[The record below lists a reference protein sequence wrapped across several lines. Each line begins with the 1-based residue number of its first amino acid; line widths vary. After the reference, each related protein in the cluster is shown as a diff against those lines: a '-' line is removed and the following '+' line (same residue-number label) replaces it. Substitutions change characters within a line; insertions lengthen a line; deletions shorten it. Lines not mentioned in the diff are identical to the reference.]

1 MDSSPEEELYEHHRI
16 VCDPKQSLI
25 RLDKFLFVRLAAT
38 SRNRIQIAARAGNVL
53 VNGKTA
59 KPSQKV
65 KPGDEISIVL
75 PYPQRD
81 TELLPEDI
89 PLTILFEDEHILVI
103 DKQAGLVVH
112 PGHGNWTG
120 TLVNALLFHF
130 GKLPSTPGAEIP
142 RPGLV
147 HRLDKDTSGVMV
159 IGKTEEALTHLAR
172 QFFDRTSDRR
182 YNALVWG
189 DFDENEGVIE
199 GHIGRSVKDRTVQFV
214 FPEGDQGKAAITHW
228 KVLERFRYISLV
240 ECKLETGRTH
250 QIRVHMQYTGHPL
263 FNDATYGGDRVL
275 KGTTFTKY
283 KQFVENCFK
292 LLPRQALHAR
302 TLDIDHPITGKRLHF
317 ESPLPAD
324 MEAVLDRWRK
334 YTNVKPLEDAGEEFD
349 AEAANKINDPGC
361 RRMNFPLAVRSI
373 LRTASTRRGHSCGWS
388 TAMRRSITS
397 GITLSSGRSVS
408 SASITAWPRTGSA
421 MPVK

>member
-1 MDSSPEEELYEHHRI
+1 MEHGIDTASDEQELYEHHRI

-25 RLDKFLFVRLAAT
+25 RLDKFLFDRLANT
-38 SRNRIQIAARAGNVL
+38 SRNRIQVAAKAGNVL
-53 VNGKTA
+53 VNGSAA

-75 PYPQRD
+75 PYPQR
-81 TELLPEDI
+81 EVEILPEDI
-89 PLTILFEDEHILVI
+89 PLEVLYEDEHLLVI
-103 DKQAGLVVH
+103 NKQAGLVVH

-130 GKLPSTPGAEIP
+130 GKLPSAPGAEIP

-159 IGKTEEALTHLAR
+159 VGKTEEALTHLAR

-189 DFDENEGVIE
+189 DFAEDEGVIE

-214 FPEGDQGKAAITHW
+214 YPEGDQGKPAVTRW
-228 KVLERFRYISLV
+228 KVLERFRYTTLV

-250 QIRVHMQYTGHPL
+250 QIRVHMQWKGHPL
-263 FNDATYGGDRVL
+263 FNDAAYGGDRVL

-283 KQFVENCFK
+283 RQFVENCFRQ
-292 LLPRQALHAR
+292 LPRQALHAR
-302 TLDIDHPITGKRLHF
+302 TLDIDHPVTGKRMHF

-324 MEAVLDRWRK
+324 MNAVLEKWRT
-334 YTNVKPLEDAGEEFD
+334 YTSATGSDEGETPFD
-349 AEAANKINDPGC
+349 AEAANN
-361 RRMNFPLAVRSI
+361 
-373 LRTASTRRGHSCGWS
+373 
-388 TAMRRSITS
+388 MR
-397 GITLSSGRSVS
+397 
-408 SASITAWPRTGSA
+408 
-421 MPVK
+421 

>member
-1 MDSSPEEELYEHHRI
+1 MAQEGPFSSSALAAGGSAQNDTGLDEELYEHHRI

-38 SRNRIQIAARAGNVL
+38 SRNRIQVAAKAGNVL
-53 VNGKTA
+53 VNDKPA

-65 KPGDEISIVL
+65 KPGDVISIVL
-75 PYPQRD
+75 PYPQRE

-89 PLTILFEDEHILVI
+89 PLDVLFEDEHVLVI
-103 DKQAGLVVH
+103 NKPAGLVVH

-172 QFFDRTSDRR
+172 QFFERTSDRR

-189 DFDENEGVIE
+189 DFDEDEGVIE

-214 FPEGDQGKAAITHW
+214 FPDGDQGKAAVTRW
-228 KVLERFRYISLV
+228 RVLERFRYITLV

-250 QIRVHMQYTGHPL
+250 QIRVHMQWTGHPL

-283 KQFVENCFK
+283 RQFVENCFK
-292 LLPRQALHAR
+292 IIPRQALHAR
-302 TLDIDHPITGKRLHF
+302 TLSFDHPITGKRMHF

-324 MEAVLDRWRK
+324 MQAVLERWRV
-334 YTNVKPLEDAGEEFD
+334 YTGSKPLDDPGEEFD
-349 AEAANKINDPGC
+349 KEAANKI
-361 RRMNFPLAVRSI
+361 
-373 LRTASTRRGHSCGWS
+373 
-388 TAMRRSITS
+388 
-397 GITLSSGRSVS
+397 
-408 SASITAWPRTGSA
+408 
-421 MPVK
+421 K

>member
-1 MDSSPEEELYEHHRI
+1 MDNEKEPTGAELDPAALAEGQDPEEGSELYEHHRI
-16 VCDPKQSLI
+16 VCDPKQSLT
-25 RLDKFLFVRLAAT
+25 RLDKFLFDRLAHT
-38 SRNRIQIAARAGNVL
+38 SRNRIQVAAKAGSVL
-53 VNGKTA
+53 VNGKAA

-75 PYPQRD
+75 PYPQREV
-81 TELLPEDI
+81 ELAPEDI
-89 PLTILFEDEHILVI
+89 PLTILYEDDQILVI

-130 GKLPSTPGAEIP
+130 GKLPSTPGAIIP

-189 DFDENEGVIE
+189 DFAEDEGVIE
-199 GHIGRSVKDRTVQFV
+199 ANIGRSVKDRTVQFV
-214 FPEGDQGKAAITHW
+214 YPEGDQGKTAITRW
-228 KVLERFRYISLV
+228 KVLERFRYLTLI

-250 QIRVHMQYTGHPL
+250 QIRVHMQWTGHPL
-263 FNDATYGGDRVL
+263 FNDANYGGDRVL

-292 LLPRQALHAR
+292 MIPRQALHAR
-302 TLDIDHPITGKRLHF
+302 TLDIDHPVTGKRMHF
-317 ESPLPAD
+317 ESSLPPD
-324 MEAVLDRWRK
+324 MASVLEKWRN
-334 YTNVKPLEDAGEEFD
+334 YVAVKPAENDDDEEELD
-349 AEAANKINDPGC
+349 KEALNNMK
-361 RRMNFPLAVRSI
+361 
-373 LRTASTRRGHSCGWS
+373 
-388 TAMRRSITS
+388 
-397 GITLSSGRSVS
+397 
-408 SASITAWPRTGSA
+408 
-421 MPVK
+421 

>member
-1 MDSSPEEELYEHHRI
+1 MDQGPIEALPEEQELYEHHRI

-25 RLDKFLFVRLAAT
+25 RLDKFLFDRLANT
-38 SRNRIQIAARAGNVL
+38 SRNRIQVAAKAGNVL
-53 VNGKTA
+53 VNGRSA

-81 TELLPEDI
+81 VEILPENI
-89 PLTILFEDEHILVI
+89 PIEVLYEDDHILVLN
-103 DKQAGLVVH
+103 KQAGLVVH

-120 TLVNALLFHF
+120 TLVNALLHHF
-130 GKLPSTPGAEIP
+130 GKLPSVPGAEIP

-159 IGKTEEALTHLAR
+159 IGKTEEALSHLAR

-189 DFDENEGVIE
+189 DFNEDEGVIE
-199 GHIGRSVKDRTVQFV
+199 GNIGRSVKDRTVQYV
-214 FPEGDQGKAAITHW
+214 FSEGDQGKPAITRYM
-228 KVLERFRYISLV
+228 VLERFRYVTLI

-250 QIRVHMQYTGHPL
+250 QIRVHMQWKGHPL
-263 FNDATYGGDRVL
+263 FNDAAYGGDRVL

-283 KQFVENCFK
+283 KQFVENCFR

-302 TLDIDHPITGKRLHF
+302 TLEIDHPATGKRMHF

-324 MEAVLDRWRK
+324 MRTVLEKWRH
-334 YTNVKPLEDAGEEFD
+334 YTAFKPMDDEDDGSLD
-349 AEAANKINDPGC
+349 KEAANNMK
-361 RRMNFPLAVRSI
+361 
-373 LRTASTRRGHSCGWS
+373 
-388 TAMRRSITS
+388 
-397 GITLSSGRSVS
+397 
-408 SASITAWPRTGSA
+408 
-421 MPVK
+421 

>member
-1 MDSSPEEELYEHHRI
+1 MDHDDTSGGDEQELYEHHRI
-16 VCDPKQSLI
+16 ICDPGQSLI
-25 RLDKFLFVRLAAT
+25 RLDKFLFDRLAAT
-38 SRNRIQIAARAGNVL
+38 SRNRIQVAARAGNVL
-53 VNGKTA
+53 VNARPA

-81 TELLPEDI
+81 MEILPEDI
-89 PLTILFEDEHILVI
+89 PLEVLFEDEHLLVI
-103 DKQAGLVVH
+103 NKQAGLVVH

-130 GKLPSTPGAEIP
+130 GRLPSTPGADIP

-172 QFFDRTSDRR
+172 QFFERTSDRR

-189 DFDENEGVIE
+189 DMPEEEGSIE
-199 GHIGRSVKDRTVQFV
+199 GHIGRSARDRTVQAV
-214 FPEGDQGKAAITHW
+214 YPEGDEGKPAVTRW
-228 KVLERFRYISLV
+228 KVLERFRYITLV

-250 QIRVHMQYTGHPL
+250 QIRVHMQWIGHPL
-263 FNDATYGGDRVL
+263 FNDASYGGDRVL

-283 KQFVENCFK
+283 RQFVENCFTM
-292 LLPRQALHAR
+292 LPRQALHAR
-302 TLDIDHPITGKRLHF
+302 TLDIDHPVTGQRMHF

-324 MEAVLDRWRK
+324 MQGVLERWRT
-334 YTNVKPLEDAGEEFD
+334 YTRSKPVTGEDDPFD
-349 AEAANKINDPGC
+349 VPANP
-361 RRMNFPLAVRSI
+361 A
-373 LRTASTRRGHSCGWS
+373 
-388 TAMRRSITS
+388 
-397 GITLSSGRSVS
+397 
-408 SASITAWPRTGSA
+408 
-421 MPVK
+421 

>member
-1 MDSSPEEELYEHHRI
+1 MQAEATDPLNEEQELYEHHRI

-25 RLDKFLFVRLAAT
+25 RLDKFLFDRLANT
-38 SRNRIQIAARAGNVL
+38 SRSRIQSAAKAGNVL
-53 VNGKTA
+53 VNGKAA

-65 KPGDEISIVL
+65 KPDDVISVVL
-75 PYPQRD
+75 PYPQREV
-81 TELLPEDI
+81 ELLPEDI
-89 PLTILFEDEHILVI
+89 PLKVLYEDAHLVVI

-130 GKLPSTPGAEIP
+130 GKLPHVPGAEIP

-159 IGKTEEALTHLAR
+159 VGKTEDALAHLAK

-189 DFDENEGVIE
+189 DFAEDEGVIE
-199 GHIGRSVKDRTVQFV
+199 GHIGRSNKDRTVQQV
-214 FPEGDQGKAAITHW
+214 FPEGEHGKAALTRW
-228 KVLERFRYISLV
+228 RVAERFRYVTLV

-250 QIRVHMQYTGHPL
+250 QIRAHMQWIGHPL
-263 FNDATYGGDRVL
+263 FNDAAYGGDRIL

-283 KQFVENCFK
+283 RQFVENCFA

-302 TLDIDHPITGKRLHF
+302 TLDFDHPATGERMRF

-324 MEAVLDRWRK
+324 MEAVLAKWRT
-334 YTNVKPLEDAGEEFD
+334 YTSVKPLGVEEEEEGE
-349 AEAANKINDPGC
+349 
-361 RRMNFPLAVRSI
+361 
-373 LRTASTRRGHSCGWS
+373 
-388 TAMRRSITS
+388 
-397 GITLSSGRSVS
+397 
-408 SASITAWPRTGSA
+408 
-421 MPVK
+421 

>member
-1 MDSSPEEELYEHHRI
+1 MDNEKEPTGAELDPTTLLEGQGPEEESELYEHHRI

-25 RLDKFLFVRLAAT
+25 RLDKFLFDRLAHT
-38 SRNRIQIAARAGNVL
+38 SRNRIQVAAKAGSVL
-53 VNGKTA
+53 VNGKAA

-75 PYPQRD
+75 PYPQREV
-81 TELLPEDI
+81 ELAPEDI
-89 PLTILFEDEHILVI
+89 PLTVLYEDDQILVI

-130 GKLPSTPGAEIP
+130 GKLPSTPGAVIP

-189 DFDENEGVIE
+189 DFAEDEGTIE
-199 GHIGRSVKDRTVQFV
+199 ANIGRSVKDRTVQFV
-214 FPEGDQGKAAITHW
+214 YPEGDQGKTAITRW
-228 KVLERFRYISLV
+228 KVLERFRYLTLV

-250 QIRVHMQYTGHPL
+250 QIRVHMQWTGHPL
-263 FNDATYGGDRVL
+263 FNDANYGGDRVL

-292 LLPRQALHAR
+292 MIPRQALHAR
-302 TLDIDHPITGKRLHF
+302 TLDIDHPLTGKRMHF
-317 ESPLPAD
+317 ESALPPDMASVLEKWRNYVAIKPAD
-324 MEAVLDRWRK
+324 
-334 YTNVKPLEDAGEEFD
+334 EEKEEPFD
-349 AEAANKINDPGC
+349 ADAANRLK
-361 RRMNFPLAVRSI
+361 
-373 LRTASTRRGHSCGWS
+373 
-388 TAMRRSITS
+388 
-397 GITLSSGRSVS
+397 
-408 SASITAWPRTGSA
+408 
-421 MPVK
+421 

>member
-1 MDSSPEEELYEHHRI
+1 MQTESTDPLNEEQELYEHHRI

-25 RLDKFLFVRLAAT
+25 RLDKFLFDRLANT
-38 SRNRIQIAARAGNVL
+38 SRSRIQSAAKAGNVL
-53 VNGKTA
+53 VNGKAA

-65 KPGDEISIVL
+65 KPDDVISVVL
-75 PYPQRD
+75 PYPQREV
-81 TELLPEDI
+81 ELLPEDI
-89 PLTILFEDEHILVI
+89 PLKVLYEDAHLVVI

-120 TLVNALLFHF
+120 TLVNALLYHF
-130 GKLPSTPGAEIP
+130 GKLPPVPGAEIP

-159 IGKTEEALTHLAR
+159 VGKTEDALAHLAK

-189 DFDENEGVIE
+189 DFAEDEGVIE
-199 GHIGRSVKDRTVQFV
+199 GHIGRSNKDRTVQQV
-214 FPEGDQGKAAITHW
+214 FPEGEHGKAALTRW
-228 KVLERFRYISLV
+228 RVAERFRYVTLV

-250 QIRVHMQYTGHPL
+250 QIRAHMQWIGHPL
-263 FNDATYGGDRVL
+263 FNDAAYGGDRIL

-283 KQFVENCFK
+283 RQFVENCFA

-302 TLDIDHPITGKRLHF
+302 TLDFDHPATGERMRF

-324 MEAVLDRWRK
+324 MEAVLAKWRT
-334 YTNVKPLEDAGEEFD
+334 YTSVKPLGVEEEEEGE
-349 AEAANKINDPGC
+349 
-361 RRMNFPLAVRSI
+361 
-373 LRTASTRRGHSCGWS
+373 
-388 TAMRRSITS
+388 
-397 GITLSSGRSVS
+397 
-408 SASITAWPRTGSA
+408 
-421 MPVK
+421 

>member
-1 MDSSPEEELYEHHRI
+1 MSTENDALEEEQELYEHHRI
-16 VCDPKQSLI
+16 VCDKGQSLL
-25 RLDKFLFVRLAAT
+25 RLDKYLFDRLANT
-38 SRNRIQIAARAGNVL
+38 SRNRIQVAAKEGNVL
-53 VNGKTA
+53 VNGKVA

-81 TELLPEDI
+81 TEVLPEDI
-89 PLTILFEDEHILVI
+89 PLNILFEDDHILVL

-120 TLVNALLFHF
+120 TLVNGLLFHL
-130 GKLPSTPGAEIP
+130 GKNLPSTPGAQIP

-159 IGKTEEALTHLAR
+159 VGKTEEALTHLAR

-189 DFDENEGVIE
+189 DFDKDEGVIE
-199 GHIGRSVKDRTVQFV
+199 GNIGRSPKDRTVQFV
-214 FPEGDQGKAAITHW
+214 YPDGDQGKSAITRW
-228 KVLERFRYISLV
+228 TMIERFRYVSLI

-263 FNDATYGGDRVL
+263 FNDSAYGGDRIL

-283 KQFVENCFK
+283 KQFVMNCFK
-292 LLPRQALHAR
+292 ELPRQALHAR
-302 TLDIDHPITGKRLHF
+302 TLDIDHPFTKERMHF

-324 MEAVLDRWRK
+324 MQTAVERWRA
-334 YTNVKPLEDAGEEFD
+334 YTTTKPMDNDDEEPLD
-349 AEAANKINDPGC
+349 KEALNNMK
-361 RRMNFPLAVRSI
+361 
-373 LRTASTRRGHSCGWS
+373 
-388 TAMRRSITS
+388 
-397 GITLSSGRSVS
+397 
-408 SASITAWPRTGSA
+408 
-421 MPVK
+421 

>member
-1 MDSSPEEELYEHHRI
+1 MDQELDIAGEEQELYEHHRI

-25 RLDKFLFVRLAAT
+25 RLDKFLFDRLANT
-38 SRNRIQIAARAGNVL
+38 SRNRIQVAAKAGNVL
-53 VNGKTA
+53 VNEKPA

-81 TELLPEDI
+81 VEILPENI
-89 PLTILFEDEHILVI
+89 PLEVLYEDDHILVI
-103 DKQAGLVVH
+103 NKQAGLVVH

-159 IGKTEEALTHLAR
+159 VGKTEEALTHLAR

-189 DFDENEGVIE
+189 DFTEDEGAIE
-199 GHIGRSVKDRTVQFV
+199 GHIGRSVKDRTVQSV
-214 FPEGDQGKAAITHW
+214 FPEGDQGKAALTRW
-228 KVLERFRYISLV
+228 KVIERFRYITLV

-250 QIRVHMQYTGHPL
+250 QIRVHMQWTGHPL
-263 FNDATYGGDRVL
+263 FNDAAYGGDRVL

-283 KQFVENCFK
+283 RQFVENCFK
-292 LLPRQALHAR
+292 VLPRQALHAR
-302 TLDIDHPITGKRLHF
+302 TLDIDHPITGKRMHF

-324 MEAVLDRWRK
+324 MQSVLEKWRNYTLTKPLDNGDDEEPLDREAVNNMK
-334 YTNVKPLEDAGEEFD
+334 
-349 AEAANKINDPGC
+349 
-361 RRMNFPLAVRSI
+361 
-373 LRTASTRRGHSCGWS
+373 
-388 TAMRRSITS
+388 
-397 GITLSSGRSVS
+397 
-408 SASITAWPRTGSA
+408 
-421 MPVK
+421 

>member
-1 MDSSPEEELYEHHRI
+1 MTGEHADNAPEEQELYEHHRV
-16 VCDPKQSLI
+16 VCDPRQSLL
-25 RLDKFLFVRLAAT
+25 RLDKFLFDRLAHT
-38 SRNRIQIAARAGNVL
+38 SRNRIQVAARAGNVL
-53 VNGKTA
+53 VNGRTA

-75 PYPQRD
+75 PYPQREV
-81 TELLPEDI
+81 ELLPENI
-89 PLTILFEDEHILVI
+89 PLSILYEDDQVVVI
-103 DKQAGLVVH
+103 DKPAGLVVH

-130 GKLPSTPGAEIP
+130 GKLPPVPGAEIP

-159 IGKTEEALTHLAR
+159 VGKTEEALSHLAR

-189 DFDENEGVIE
+189 DFDEDAGMIE
-199 GHIGRSVKDRTVQFV
+199 GHIGRSQKDRTVQFV
-214 FPEGDQGKAAITHW
+214 YPEGDQGKPAITHW
-228 KVLERFRYISLV
+228 KVIERFRYVTLV

-250 QIRVHMQYTGHPL
+250 QIRVHMQWIGHPL
-263 FNDATYGGDRVL
+263 FNDAPYGGDRIL

-283 KQFVENCFK
+283 RQFVENCFD

-302 TLDIDHPITGKRLHF
+302 TLEFDHPATGKRMRF

-324 MEAVLDRWRK
+324 MAAAVNKWRN
-334 YTNVKPLEDAGEEFD
+334 YTTAHAPDGGEIE
-349 AEAANKINDPGC
+349 
-361 RRMNFPLAVRSI
+361 
-373 LRTASTRRGHSCGWS
+373 
-388 TAMRRSITS
+388 
-397 GITLSSGRSVS
+397 
-408 SASITAWPRTGSA
+408 
-421 MPVK
+421 

>member
-1 MDSSPEEELYEHHRI
+1 MENEPDITSDEQELYEHHRI

-25 RLDKFLFVRLAAT
+25 RLDKFLFDRLAHT
-38 SRNRIQIAARAGNVL
+38 SRNRIQVAAKAGNVL
-53 VNGKTA
+53 VNGKAA

-75 PYPQRD
+75 PYPQREVEI
-81 TELLPEDI
+81 TPEDI
-89 PLTILFEDEHILVI
+89 PLEVLYEDDHILVI
-103 DKQAGLVVH
+103 NKQAGLVVH

-159 IGKTEEALTHLAR
+159 VGKTEEALTHLAR

-189 DFDENEGVIE
+189 DFAEDEGIID

-214 FPEGDQGKAAITHW
+214 YPEGDQGKPAVTRW
-228 KVLERFRYISLV
+228 KVLERFRYITLV

-250 QIRVHMQYTGHPL
+250 QIRVHMQWTGHPL
-263 FNDATYGGDRVL
+263 FNDAAYGGDRVL

-283 KQFVENCFK
+283 RQFVENCFRQ
-292 LLPRQALHAR
+292 LPRQALHAR
-302 TLDIDHPITGKRLHF
+302 TLDIDHPITGKRMHF

-324 MEAVLDRWRK
+324 MQAVLEKWRT
-334 YTNVKPLEDAGEEFD
+334 YTNATGADDSGEPFD
-349 AEAANKINDPGC
+349 AEAANN
-361 RRMNFPLAVRSI
+361 
-373 LRTASTRRGHSCGWS
+373 
-388 TAMRRSITS
+388 MR
-397 GITLSSGRSVS
+397 
-408 SASITAWPRTGSA
+408 
-421 MPVK
+421 

>member
-1 MDSSPEEELYEHHRI
+1 MDQELDIAGEEQELYEHHRI
-16 VCDPKQSLI
+16 ICDPKQSQI
-25 RLDKFLFVRLAAT
+25 RLDKFLFDRLANT
-38 SRNRIQIAARAGNVL
+38 SRNRIQVAAKAGNVL
-53 VNGKTA
+53 VNGKAA

-75 PYPQRD
+75 PYPQR
-81 TELLPEDI
+81 EVEILPEDI
-89 PLTILFEDEHILVI
+89 PLEVLYEDDHILVI
-103 DKQAGLVVH
+103 NKQAGLVVH

-159 IGKTEEALTHLAR
+159 VGKTEEALTHLAR

-189 DFDENEGVIE
+189 DFAEDEGSIE

-214 FPEGDQGKAAITHW
+214 YPEGDQGKHALTRW
-228 KVLERFRYISLV
+228 KVLERFRYITLV

-250 QIRVHMQYTGHPL
+250 QIRVHMQWIGHPL
-263 FNDATYGGDRVL
+263 FNDAAYGGDRVL

-283 KQFVENCFK
+283 RQFVENCFK
-292 LLPRQALHAR
+292 VLPRQALHAR
-302 TLDIDHPITGKRLHF
+302 TLDIDHPITGKRMHF

-324 MEAVLDRWRK
+324 MQAVLEKWRAYSVTKPMDGDDEEPLDKEAVNNMK
-334 YTNVKPLEDAGEEFD
+334 
-349 AEAANKINDPGC
+349 
-361 RRMNFPLAVRSI
+361 
-373 LRTASTRRGHSCGWS
+373 
-388 TAMRRSITS
+388 
-397 GITLSSGRSVS
+397 
-408 SASITAWPRTGSA
+408 
-421 MPVK
+421 